1 MKFYLTEQYGEGS
14 IKLLLFKLISMSR
27 VLSIIAFT
35 FLFSTGKQLY
45 AQVDLQNTGILYSS
59 NSADILYVNGN
70 FTNTS
75 AAALT
80 NSGGLYVK
88 GDLTNSQ
95 SSMAVGTGTLY
106 LNGSSAQSLN
116 GTQPFRTYHL
126 NTNNNSGITLNNN
139 LSVTG
144 IHTFTNGLITTSAT
158 PNYLIY
164 EAGSSHTGGN
174 DSRHVNG
181 WLKKL
186 GNTDFTFPLGDV
198 TYQRTI
204 AISNLSAT
212 SEFNC
217 RYYITTQ
224 NVYNLLSPVVQV
236 KANEYWQ
243 LDKVSGG
250 TAQVTLNWDHSKVP
264 MDNILLIDILAAPYS
279 GGNWINGG
287 GAGTATG
294 VVTATGSVTSNAR
307 SSFAQITLGYETF
320 PVPLKLISFT
330 AERKQGTS
338 TLHWITENEQN
349 VSHFDMQRSY
359 DAVNYSTIGN
369 VAARNR
375 SQQENYFFD
384 DRSPLKGFAWF
395 RIRSIDIDG
404 KFSYTRIAVVSEND
418 LQSNSFVVLNPVR
431 DAVTVFNKTGRDG
444 LFDYSLY
451 NSGGQLI
458 MKGNVGMTSNG
469 GAALTLPSQI
479 AAGIYILELRNDKTQ
494 FRQKVLVER

>member
-1 MKFYLTEQYGEGS
+1 MKR
-14 IKLLLFKLISMSR
+14 KLLFLLLLAAGGNSR
-27 VLSIIAFT
+27 GQDAMN
-35 FLFSTGKQLY
+35 
-45 AQVDLQNTGILYSS
+45 NTGNLQIHSGAS
-59 NSADILYVNGN
+59 IAGFGA

-80 NSGGLYVK
+80 NNGSFYVR
-88 GDLTNSQ
+88 GNLTNDQPSI
-95 SSMAVGTGTLY
+95 AVGTGTLY
-106 LNGSSAQSLN
+106 LNGSSAQTV
-116 GTQPFRTYHL
+116 GGAQPFRTNNL
-126 NTNNNSGITLNNN
+126 VTNNSAGITLNSN
-139 LSVTG
+139 LSVAG
-144 IHTFTNGLITTSAT
+144 LHTFTNGLITTSAT

-181 WLKKL
+181 WVKKY
-186 GNTDFTFPLGDV
+186 GNTDFTFPAGDAS
-198 TYQRTI
+198 YQRTI

-217 RYYITTQ
+217 RYYVTTQ
-224 NVYNLLSPVVQV
+224 NIFNLQSPVVQV

-243 LDKVSGG
+243 LDKITGG
-250 TAQVTLNWDHSKVP
+250 SAQVTLNWDHSKVP
-264 MDNILLIDILAAPYS
+264 MDNVLLTDILASPYS
-279 GGNWINGG
+279 SSNWVDGG
-287 GAGTATG
+287 GATTATG
-294 VVTATGSVTSNAR
+294 VVTGSGSVTSNAT

-330 AERKQGTS
+330 AERRQGTS

-349 VSHFDMQRSY
+349 VSHFDVQRSY

-384 DRSPLKGFAWF
+384 DRSPLKGLAWY
-395 RIRSIDIDG
+395 RIRSVDMDG

-418 LQSNSFVVLNPVR
+418 FQSSSFVVLNPVR
-431 DAVTVFNKTGRDG
+431 NAVTVFNKTGKDG
-444 LFDYSLY
+444 LFDYRLY

-458 MKGNVGMTSNG
+458 LKGNVGMTSNG
-469 GAALTLPSQI
+469 GAALSLPPQT
-479 AAGIYILELRNDKTQ
+479 ATGIYIVELSNDKTQ
-494 FRQKVLVER
+494 FRQKVLVEK

>member
-1 MKFYLTEQYGEGS
+1 MKR
-14 IKLLLFKLISMSR
+14 KLLFLLFIALGKT
-27 VLSIIAFT
+27 VL
-35 FLFSTGKQLY
+35 
-45 AQVDLQNTGILYSS
+45 AQEALQNTGNLQIHTGASITGFG
-59 NSADILYVNGN
+59 A
-70 FTNTS
+70 FTNAS
-75 AAALT
+75 SGVLINNGSYYMKGNLT
-80 NSGGLYVK
+80 NE
-88 GDLTNSQ
+88 Q
-95 SSMAVGTGTLY
+95 ASMAAGSGTLY
-106 LNGSSAQSLN
+106 LDGNSAQTVGGS
-116 GTQPFRTYHL
+116 QPFKTYHFNTNNSSGISL
-126 NTNNNSGITLNNN
+126 NTNFSVSGL
-139 LSVTG
+139 
-144 IHTFTNGLITTSAT
+144 HTFTNGLIATSST

-164 EAGSSHTGGN
+164 EAGSSHTGVG

-181 WLKKL
+181 WVKKY
-186 GNTDFTFPLGDV
+186 GITNFTFPVGDA

-217 RYYITTQ
+217 RYYVATQ
-224 NVYNLLSPVVQV
+224 NIFNLLSPVVQV

-243 LDKVSGG
+243 LDKISGG
-250 TAQVTLNWDHSKVP
+250 TAQIILNWDHSKVP
-264 MDNILLIDILAAPYS
+264 MDNVLLTDILAAPYS
-279 GGNWINGG
+279 GGNWIDGG
-287 GAGTATG
+287 GATTATG
-294 VVTATGSVTSNAR
+294 VVTTTGSVTSSAR
-307 SSFAQITLGYETF
+307 STFGAITLGYETF

-330 AERKQGTS
+330 AERRQGTS
-338 TLHWITENEQN
+338 TLHWITENEQS
-349 VSHFDMQRSY
+349 VSHFDVQRSY

-458 MKGNVGMTSNG
+458 IKGNVGMTSNG
-469 GAALTLPSQI
+469 GAALPLPPQT

-494 FRQKVLVER
+494 FRQKVLIER